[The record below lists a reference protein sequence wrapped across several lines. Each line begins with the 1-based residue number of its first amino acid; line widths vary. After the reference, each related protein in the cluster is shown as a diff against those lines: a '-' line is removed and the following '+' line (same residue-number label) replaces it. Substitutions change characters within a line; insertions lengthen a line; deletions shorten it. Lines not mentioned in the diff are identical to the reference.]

1 MKSVK
6 QMKLLKFILWT
17 AFIIYLFIAFRL
29 IIWKSWGGFSYI
41 SQCYVSLDIWKQ
53 EILWSLNLMPLRFL
67 FDIHGYTLIT
77 WCKNVIGNIVL
88 FVPAGFFLLCLFP
101 NVRVWSFKKYTF
113 IMAAVIIGIELF
125 QLFFMCGHCD
135 IDDLILNLSG
145 ACLGF
150 FVTKQVFKM
159 KGILNR

>member
-1 MKSVK
+1 MKSEK
-6 QMKLLKFILWT
+6 QIKLLRFILWT

-41 SQCYVSLDIWKQ
+41 SQCYVSFDSRKQ
-53 EILWSLNLMPLRFL
+53 EILRSLNLMPFRFL

-88 FVPAGFFLLCLFP
+88 FVPIGSFLLCLFP
-101 NVRVWSFKKYTF
+101 NVRLWSFKKYTF

-150 FVTKQVFKM
+150 KAIKQAFKM
-159 KGILNR
+159 RGILNR